1 MDDNNLVDKLEQ
13 EGNNNENEIIKYGKK
28 KSSKKN
34 KNNQIIILIIFFIL
48 ISLGVLLFFENFS
61 LEIKKKYSKESN
73 AKVNITIQNIKIY
86 LINGTVDKSKYY
98 SLKNENENLKKKL
111 SKANN
116 LLKKSKIELEYT
128 IQKVNELINNP
139 NYKSKENETDN
150 SSFIQIYN
158 FIEKLEGLLEI
169 LFDQNDLEECI
180 DNNNVCLEY
189 LYLYLAELIFLNDQ
203 NKRLNNE
210 TLKLKDKI
218 KNLDYK
224 LKISIEVLNKIYSN
238 INFISIINKDDEIGL
253 FKNNLDLILEAFYKT
268 INKKIIDYDLLN
280 SLSDKI
286 QQLENEN
293 NFLSKKNEEMS
304 SLLYEIKGFL
314 ESDNDGNIFSNS
326 RMSKEN
332 FRDLVDYYKNIYIKY
347 GAKDY
352 DSRSSRIGY
361 NNYENT
367 ERINS
372 YSKNFP
378 GFPINTHNPAYG
390 Y

>member
-48 ISLGVLLFFENFS
+48 ISLGVLLFFENFQ

-180 DNNNVCLEY
+180 DNNSMCLEY

-203 NKRLNNE
+203 NKRMNNE

-238 INFISIINKDDEIGL
+238 INHISIINKDDEIVL

-268 INKKIIDYDLLN
+268 INEKMTNMI
-280 SLSDKI
+280 
-286 QQLENEN
+286 
-293 NFLSKKNEEMS
+293 M
-304 SLLYEIKGFL
+304 
-314 ESDNDGNIFSNS
+314 
-326 RMSKEN
+326 
-332 FRDLVDYYKNIYIKY
+332 IY
-347 GAKDY
+347 
-352 DSRSSRIGY
+352 
-361 NNYENT
+361 
-367 ERINS
+367 
-372 YSKNFP
+372 
-378 GFPINTHNPAYG
+378 
-390 Y
+390 